1 MPSLSVGF
9 AKVGPFRAFA
19 ARGEDEKV
27 HLPTE
32 PCFEQLKLTYRAL
45 RSMARLHVE
54 AQRHAER
61 REEHQ
66 GILPGLH
73 QTLLYAADDQRE
85 DAVAPALPR
94 QEVEVKQGARGC
106 GDGGKTWRRHGR
118 AVTSHRG
125 TPGGVMEAAKLVS
138 APSQAGSEL
147 NTSVGGTSQHS
158 LERRVAW
165 LEEDVAVIH
174 RRVKVEC
181 ADTGGIAGDPGLRA
195 LVARLDGELAQ
206 ERRAR
211 ELLEVRMSSL
221 EEALKREHS
230 EREANMKSFS
240 QDLESTMRG
249 RIDDGLSSGAASMR
263 DRTDQT
269 EVRLRSLI
277 KRVDEGLTAGAAA
290 LQDSLSQ
297 SANGAEKLPE
307 RSVGRDRSAAP
318 RGSVSPV
325 TQQQQQQQHTQLQ
338 HQQQPQLQH
347 QQHHQHQ
354 QHSQHQAGG
363 VWHEPATLAA
373 NESGAFT
380 CAIPAAHALRC
391 IPLLL
396 AGARHRAQCTGF
408 GLSSAGAEYP
418 WDGHPHAEP
427 RARPGE
433 HLHIAGPESVS
444 TRLVA

>member
-1 MPSLSVGF
+1 
-9 AKVGPFRAFA
+9 
-19 ARGEDEKV
+19 
-27 HLPTE
+27 
-32 PCFEQLKLTYRAL
+32 
-45 RSMARLHVE
+45 
-54 AQRHAER
+54 
-61 REEHQ
+61 
-66 GILPGLH
+66 
-73 QTLLYAADDQRE
+73 
-85 DAVAPALPR
+85 
-94 QEVEVKQGARGC
+94 
-106 GDGGKTWRRHGR
+106 
-118 AVTSHRG
+118 
-125 TPGGVMEAAKLVS
+125 MEAAKLVS

-249 RIDDGLSSGAASMR
+249 GRIDDGLSSGAASMR

-338 HQQQPQLQH
+338 HQQQQQQPQLQH

-354 QHSQHQAGG
+354 QHSQHQ
-363 VWHEPATLAA
+363 VMRQAA
-373 NESGAFT
+373 YGMSRQRSPQTSQAPSHARSPLHTPSAAFP
-380 CAIPAAHALRC
+380 CSLQVP
-391 IPLLL
+391 
-396 AGARHRAQCTGF
+396 GTGLNAP
-408 GLSSAGAEYP
+408 GLGYP
-418 WDGHPHAEP
+418 RQAPTGRVPMGWAPS
-427 RARPGE
+427 R
-433 HLHIAGPESVS
+433 
-444 TRLVA
+444 